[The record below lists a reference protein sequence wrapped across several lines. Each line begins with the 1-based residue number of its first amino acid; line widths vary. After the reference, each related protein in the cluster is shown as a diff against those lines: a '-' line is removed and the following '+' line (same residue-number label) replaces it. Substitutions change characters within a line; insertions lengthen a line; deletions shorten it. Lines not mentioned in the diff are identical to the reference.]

1 MTDTPQQRHAELAD
15 EIRRHDRA
23 YYVEAQPTISDR
35 EYDQL
40 YRELLDLEAAHPE
53 LRTPDS
59 PSQRVGGEPIDGFET
74 VRHAVPMM
82 SLDNTYS
89 QEEVREF
96 VERVQKLLPGESLDW
111 VVEPKADGIA
121 ISLRYEEGQ
130 FTVGATRGDGVAGDD
145 VTANLRTIRSIPL
158 RLQPL
163 GQALGQ
169 GEVPDVFEARGEV
182 IMTRSGF
189 EKMNQA
195 REAEGE
201 PLFANPRNATAGSL
215 KQLDPTLVARR
226 PLDIVLYGSGEVA
239 GGPEVDSQLGLF
251 AALGQLG
258 FRTPEHTWH
267 CNSTEEILE
276 AIDELDRIR
285 SGFDYDT
292 DGAVIKLNRY
302 DLRGRVG
309 ATAKAPRWAMA
320 YKYAPEQAQTRLH
333 AITIQVGRTGTLT
346 PVAELEPVFVDGS
359 TISRATLHNEEEIG
373 RKDIRIGDTVIIEK
387 RGDVIPGV
395 ISVVKNLRPAGA
407 EPFDMLAATGSQC
420 PECGGAIHKDEEF
433 VAWRCI
439 NTDCPAQA
447 AQRLEHFAARTALDI
462 DCLGDIVSD
471 KLVERQLAS
480 SPLDLFD
487 LTVEQLGPLNLGTD
501 AEPRMFGEKNA
512 TKLVDSVERARTM
525 GLDRWLFALAIP
537 ELGRTTAAALAKFH
551 KDIAAVAQ
559 SEILQDVITL
569 DELGEEVV
577 RINPRS
583 RKNKP
588 ATEQEKNEREQ
599 RYTELV
605 NEMRERITH
614 LAKIGF
620 AAVTKENGSHPPNY
634 TTEVGPSVARSVLAW
649 FSSETGRALLERLAK
664 LGIDPQ
670 GTEPG
675 EVGDTGGVFAGK
687 TFVITGT
694 LPTMSREEAKLMI
707 EANGGKTTG
716 SVSKKTDYLLAGEK
730 AGSKLTKAE
739 SLGVAILDETK
750 FLKILK
756 K

>member
-1 MTDTPQQRHAELAD
+1 
-15 EIRRHDRA
+15 
-23 YYVEAQPTISDR
+23 
-35 EYDQL
+35 
-40 YRELLDLEAAHPE
+40 
-53 LRTPDS
+53 
-59 PSQRVGGEPIDGFET
+59 
-74 VRHAVPMM
+74 
-82 SLDNTYS
+82 
-89 QEEVREF
+89 
-96 VERVQKLLPGESLDW
+96 
-111 VVEPKADGIA
+111 
-121 ISLRYEEGQ
+121 
-130 FTVGATRGDGVAGDD
+130 
-145 VTANLRTIRSIPL
+145 
-158 RLQPL
+158 
-163 GQALGQ
+163 
-169 GEVPDVFEARGEV
+169 
-182 IMTRSGF
+182 MTRSGF
-189 EKMNQA
+189 EKMNLT

-215 KQLDPTLVARR
+215 KQLDPSLVARR
-226 PLDIVLYGSGEVA
+226 PLDIVLYGSGEVT

-251 AALGQLG
+251 ATLGQLG

-276 AIDELDRIR
+276 AIDELDRLR
-285 SGFDYDT
+285 SSFDYDT

-302 DLRGRVG
+302 DLRERVG

-320 YKYAPEQAQTRLH
+320 YKYAPEQAQTQLH

-395 ISVVKNLRPAGA
+395 ISVVKDLRPAGA
-407 EPFDMLAATGSQC
+407 EPFDMIAATGSKC
-420 PECGGAIHKDEEF
+420 PDCGGVIHKDEEF

-487 LTVEQLGPLNLGTD
+487 LTVEHLGSLNLGTD

-512 TKLVDSVERARTM
+512 TKLVDSVERARRM

-537 ELGRTTAAALAKFH
+537 ELGRTTASALAKFH

-588 ATEQEKNEREQ
+588 ATEQEKTEREQ
-599 RYTELV
+599 RYTVLV
-605 NEMRERITH
+605 YEMRERITH

-634 TTEVGPSVARSVLAW
+634 TTEVGPSVARSVLTW

-670 GTEPG
+670 GAEPG
-675 EVGDTGGVFAGK
+675 EGGDSGGAFAGK

-694 LPTMSREEAKLMI
+694 LPTMSREEAKAII

-730 AGSKLTKAE
+730 AGSKLTKAD
-739 SLGVAILDETK
+739 SLNITVLDQIK
-750 FLKILK
+750 FLKLCEE
-756 K
+756 

>member
-1 MTDTPQQRHAELAD
+1 MAD

-23 YYVEAQPTISDR
+23 YYVEAQPTVSDR

-74 VRHAVPMM
+74 VRHAMPMM

-121 ISLRYEEGQ
+121 ISLRYEGGQ

-163 GQALGQ
+163 GQADA
-169 GEVPDVFEARGEV
+169 PAVFETRGEV

-189 EKMNQA
+189 EIMNQA

-215 KQLDPTLVARR
+215 KQLDPSLVARR

-267 CNSTEEILE
+267 CNSTEEILD
-276 AIDELDRIR
+276 AIDELDRLR
-285 SGFDYDT
+285 SSFDYDT

-302 DLRGRVG
+302 DLRERVG

-320 YKYAPEQAQTRLH
+320 YKYAPEQAQTQLH

-359 TISRATLHNEEEIG
+359 NISRATLHNEEEIG

-395 ISVVKNLRPAGA
+395 ISVVKDLRPAGA
-407 EPFDMLAATGSQC
+407 EPFDMIAATGSKC
-420 PECGGAIHKDEEF
+420 PDCGGVIHKDEEF

-487 LTVEQLGPLNLGTD
+487 LTVEHLGPLNLGTD

-512 TKLVDSVERARTM
+512 TKLVDSVERARRM

-537 ELGRTTAAALAKFH
+537 ELGRTTASALAKFH

-588 ATEQEKNEREQ
+588 ATEQEKTEREQ
-599 RYTELV
+599 RYTVLV
-605 NEMRERITH
+605 YEMRERITH

-634 TTEVGPSVARSVLAW
+634 TTEVGPSVARSVLTW

-670 GTEPG
+670 GAEPG
-675 EVGDTGGVFAGK
+675 EGGDSGGAFAGK

-694 LPTMSREEAKLMI
+694 LPTMSREEAKAII

-730 AGSKLTKAE
+730 AGSKLTKAD
-739 SLGVAILDETK
+739 SLNITVLDQIK
-750 FLKILK
+750 FLKLCEE
-756 K
+756 

>member
-1 MTDTPQQRHAELAD
+1 MTDSHQQRHAELAED
-15 EIRRHDRA
+15 IRRHDRA
-23 YYVEAQPTISDR
+23 YYVEAQPTVSDR

-121 ISLRYEEGQ
+121 ISLRYEGGQ

-163 GQALGQ
+163 GQADA
-169 GEVPDVFEARGEV
+169 PAVFEARGEV

-189 EKMNQA
+189 EIMNQA
-195 REAEGE
+195 RESEGE

-215 KQLDPTLVARR
+215 KQLDPSLVARR

-239 GGPEVDSQLGLF
+239 GGPEVNSQLDLF
-251 AALGQLG
+251 ATLGQLG

-276 AIDELDRIR
+276 AIDELDRLR

-302 DLRGRVG
+302 DLRERVG

-320 YKYAPEQAQTRLH
+320 YKYAPEQAQTQLH

-395 ISVVKNLRPAGA
+395 ISVVKDLRPAGA
-407 EPFDMLAATGSQC
+407 EPFDMIAATGSQC

-501 AEPRMFGEKNA
+501 DEPRMFGEKNA
-512 TKLVDSVERARTM
+512 TKLIGSVERARTM

-537 ELGRTTAAALAKFH
+537 ELGRTTAAALARFH
-551 KDIAAVAQ
+551 KNIGAVAQ
-559 SEILQDVITL
+559 SEILRDVITL

-577 RINPRS
+577 HINPRS

-588 ATEQEKNEREQ
+588 VTEQEKTEREQ
-599 RYTELV
+599 QYA
-605 NEMRERITH
+605 EMVVEIRKGIAR
-614 LAKIGF
+614 LAKLGF
-620 AAVTKENGSHPPNY
+620 ANVTKENGSHPPNY
-634 TTEVGPSVARSVLAW
+634 TTEVGPSVARSVLTW

-675 EVGDTGGVFAGK
+675 EDGDTGGVFSGK

-694 LPTMSREEAKLMI
+694 LPTMSREEAKAMI

-739 SLGVAILDETK
+739 SLGVPILDEK
-750 FLKILK
+750 AFLAKCDT
-756 K
+756 

>member
-420 PECGGAIHKDEEF
+420 PECGGAVHKDEEF

-599 RYTELV
+599 QYAELV
-605 NEMRERITH
+605 DEMRERITH
-614 LAKIGF
+614 LANLGF

-670 GTEPG
+670 GTAPG
-675 EVGDTGGVFAGK
+675 EGGNSGGAFAGK

-694 LPTMSREEAKLMI
+694 LPTMSREEAKAMI

>member
-1 MTDTPQQRHAELAD
+1 MTDTPQQRHTVLAE

-23 YYVEAQPTISDR
+23 YYVEAQPTVSDR

-40 YRELLDLEAAHPE
+40 YRELLDLEAAHPQ
-53 LRTPDS
+53 LRTADS

-74 VRHAVPMM
+74 VLHAVPMM

-89 QEEVREF
+89 QKEVSEF
-96 VERVQKLLPGESLDW
+96 VERVQKLLPGEPLDW

-121 ISLRYEEGQ
+121 ISLRYEEGR
-130 FTVGATRGDGVAGDD
+130 FTVGSTRGDGVAGDD

-158 RLQPL
+158 RLQAL
-163 GQALGQ
+163 GQADA
-169 GEVPDVFEARGEV
+169 PAVFEARGEV

-189 EKMNQA
+189 EKLNQA

-201 PLFANPRNATAGSL
+201 SLFANPRNATAGSL
-215 KQLDPTLVARR
+215 KQLDPALVARR

-251 AALGQLG
+251 YALGKLG

-267 CNSTEEILE
+267 CKTAEEIFA
-276 AIDELDRIR
+276 AIDELDRVR

-302 DLRGRVG
+302 DLRERVG

-320 YKYAPEQAQTRLH
+320 YKYAPEQAQTRLN

-373 RKDIRIGDTVIIEK
+373 RRDIRVGDTVIIEK

-395 ISVVKNLRPAGA
+395 ISVVRDLRPTGT

-433 VAWRCI
+433 VAWRCV

-471 KLVERQLAS
+471 KLVERGLAG

-501 AEPRMFGEKNA
+501 DEPRMFGEKNA

-551 KDIAAVAQ
+551 KDVAAVAR

-569 DELGEEVV
+569 DELGEEIV

-588 ATEQEKNEREQ
+588 ATEQEKTEREQ
-599 RYTELV
+599 RYTARVGEL
-605 NEMRERITH
+605 REGIAR
-614 LAKIGF
+614 LAKLGF
-620 AAVTKENGSHPPNY
+620 AQVTKENGSRPPDY
-634 TTEVGPSVARSVLAW
+634 TTEIGPSVARSVLAW
-649 FSSETGRALLERLAK
+649 FGSETGRTTLGRLAK

-675 EVGDTGGVFAGK
+675 ESGGNEGVFTGK

-694 LPTMSREEAKLMI
+694 LPTMSRDEAKAKI

-730 AGSKLTKAE
+730 AGSKLAKAE
-739 SLGVAILDETK
+739 TLGVQILDEQA
-750 FLKILK
+750 FLKLCGE
-756 K
+756 

>member
-1 MTDTPQQRHAELAD
+1 MTDSPQQRHAELAD

-23 YYVEAQPTISDR
+23 YYVEAQPTVSDR

-53 LRTPDS
+53 LRMPDS

-96 VERVQKLLPGESLDW
+96 VDRVQKLLPGESLDW

-121 ISLRYEEGQ
+121 ISLRYEGGQ

-163 GQALGQ
+163 GKADA
-169 GEVPDVFEARGEV
+169 PAVFEARGEV

-189 EKMNQA
+189 EKMNLT

-215 KQLDPTLVARR
+215 KQLDPSLVARR
-226 PLDIVLYGSGEVA
+226 PLDIVLYGNGEVT

-251 AALGQLG
+251 AMLGQLG

-276 AIDELDRIR
+276 AINELDRLR
-285 SGFDYDT
+285 SSFDYDT

-302 DLRGRVG
+302 DLRERVG

-359 TISRATLHNEEEIG
+359 TISRATLHNEEEIC

-395 ISVVKNLRPAGA
+395 ISVVKDLRPAGA
-407 EPFDMLAATGSQC
+407 EPFDMIAATGSKC
-420 PECGGAIHKDEEF
+420 PDCGGAIHKDEEF

-447 AQRLEHFAARTALDI
+447 AQRLEHFAARSALDI

-487 LTVEQLGPLNLGTD
+487 LTVEHLGPLNLGTD

-512 TKLVDSVERARTM
+512 TKLVGSVERARTM

-537 ELGRTTAAALAKFH
+537 ELGRTTAAALARFH
-551 KDIAAVAQ
+551 KNIGAVAQ
-559 SEILQDVITL
+559 SEILRDVITL

-577 RINPRS
+577 HINPRS

-588 ATEQEKNEREQ
+588 VTEQEKTEREQ
-599 RYTELV
+599 QYA
-605 NEMRERITH
+605 EMVVEIRKGIAR
-614 LAKIGF
+614 LAKLGF
-620 AAVTKENGSHPPNY
+620 ANVTKENGSHPPNY

-649 FSSETGRALLERLAK
+649 FSSETGRTLLERMAK

-675 EVGDTGGVFAGK
+675 EDGDTGGVFSGK

-694 LPTMSREEAKLMI
+694 LPTMSREEAKAMI

-730 AGSKLTKAE
+730 AGSKLTKADAIKIQIINE
-739 SLGVAILDETK
+739 ST
-750 FLKILK
+750 FLEFFD
-756 K
+756 